1 MYFKTEANNI
11 GERVICIL
19 YDAFIKKMNKPEGY
33 WEKLGYRFAYESDI
47 PERPETMKDP
57 ELYFIDGRG
66 ESGYSYNFYWIDR
79 LN

>member
-33 WEKLGYRFAYESDI
+33 WEKLGYRL
-47 PERPETMKDP
+47 KK
-57 ELYFIDGRG
+57 
-66 ESGYSYNFYWIDR
+66 N
-79 LN
+79 